1 MKNRGS
7 DGKLRRQAER
17 ELLSASR
24 QTLIDSQDTIKLLHE
39 LQVHQIE
46 LEMQNDELIRAH
58 AETDAA
64 LNRYTSLYDFAPIGY
79 FTLSPDGIIVR
90 LNLIGAE
97 LLGSSRASLVG
108 RRFAD
113 FISSDSRAVY
123 TRMLAS
129 AFTSHISETCDL
141 ALVPEG
147 LNQRRPYVHIKAVV
161 DESEGMCNVAM
172 VDITGKKIAED
183 ALREMELNYRLR
195 AEEQLSKLSQAVEQS
210 PNSIVIT
217 DLHGIIEYV
226 NKAYT
231 DATGYKASEVLGHNL
246 FTIQS
251 ELTNVTT
258 SEELCRFLTSGKV
271 YRGQISCQRKNGETY
286 YEFAIIS
293 PVHQADG
300 TITHF
305 LAIKE
310 DITQKK
316 MMAEELDRHRHHLE
330 ELVTIRTSELVDAR
344 IAADEANR
352 AKSVF
357 LANMSHEIRTPMNA
371 IIGLT
376 YLLRQSHLTPAQCER
391 MDKIDAAA
399 QHLMAIINAILD
411 LSKIEAGR
419 MELEYVD
426 FSLNSVI
433 DYIRSSISDQAKA
446 KGLTLKMDVDDQ
458 PIRLRGDLTR
468 IRQAM
473 LNYAVNAVKFTESGS
488 ISLCAK
494 LINENSKG
502 LLVRFE
508 VQDTGIG
515 IAKEHLPMLFEIFSQ
530 ADSSTTRR
538 YGGTGLGLAIT
549 RRLAEMMGGEAGT
562 ESALGQGSTFWF
574 TARLQQGKT
583 LTAAEKVEMPMDA
596 EAQLSR
602 NYAGAHLLL
611 AENNAINR
619 EVALDLLHEVGMS
632 VDVAE
637 NGRIALDKIQTNRY
651 DLVLMDV
658 QMPELDGLAATQK
671 IRAQSCYSD
680 LPILAMT
687 ANAFEEDRMNC
698 LSAGMN
704 DFIAKPVIPE
714 ALYSALLR
722 WLSPEK
728 RRQVAAESMVQSTGP
743 SQDKT
748 VNAVYESVDKD
759 NQDYPDL
766 LNTDSPGS
774 LHLLTLFADGHSQ
787 DMKHVLTSLIRG
799 DIQRARRLTHSLS
812 GAVAILGANRV
823 LTLAVKLNSV
833 LCQNARVDE
842 CIALARSCDHEL
854 TQLVQRIRAL
864 PEESVQ
870 KESSDNN
877 IDPEWVNKQLAELEM
892 LLVEDNVRASRLV
905 NDSAELLKERLG
917 NDYEQ
922 FVERMNVFDYEW
934 ALERLRKI
942 KSS

>member
-1 MKNRGS
+1 M
-7 DGKLRRQAER
+7 
-17 ELLSASR
+17 
-24 QTLIDSQDTIKLLHE
+24 
-39 LQVHQIE
+39 
-46 LEMQNDELIRAH
+46 
-58 AETDAA
+58 
-64 LNRYTSLYDFAPIGY
+64 
-79 FTLSPDGIIVR
+79 
-90 LNLIGAE
+90 GAE
-97 LLGSSRASLVG
+97 LLGSNRASLVG
-108 RRFAD
+108 RRFVD
-113 FISSDSRAVY
+113 FISSDSRALY
-123 TRMLAS
+123 TRILAS
-129 AFTSHISETCDL
+129 AFTSHITETCDL

-147 LNQRRPYVHIKAVV
+147 LSHRRPYVHVKALV
-161 DESEGMCNVAM
+161 DESLETCNVAM
-172 VDITGKKIAED
+172 IDLTGKKIAED
-183 ALREMELNYRLR
+183 ALREMELNYRLTT
-195 AEEQLSKLSQAVEQS
+195 EEQLSKLSLAVEQS

-231 DATGYKASEVLGHNL
+231 EATGYQASEALGQNL
-246 FTIQS
+246 FAIQS
-251 ELTNVTT
+251 KLSNVTN

-271 YRGQISCQRKNGETY
+271 YRGQICCQRKNGETY

-293 PVHQADG
+293 PVHQANG

-310 DITQKK
+310 DITEKRK
-316 MMAEELDRHRHHLE
+316 MAEELDRHRHHLE
-330 ELVTIRTSELVDAR
+330 KLVAIRTAELVEAR
-344 IAADEANR
+344 IAADASNK
-352 AKSVF
+352 AKSEF

-376 YLLRQSHLTPAQCER
+376 YLLRQSQLTPAQSDR

-411 LSKIEAGR
+411 LSKIDAGR

-446 KGLTLKMDVDDQ
+446 KGLTLKMDVADQ
-458 PIRLRGDLTR
+458 SIRLRGDLTR

-473 LNYAVNAVKFTESGS
+473 LNYAVNAVKFTEAGS

-494 LINENSKG
+494 LIDENSTG

-508 VQDTGIG
+508 VRDTGIG
-515 IAKEHLPMLFEIFSQ
+515 IAKEHLPILFEIFSQ
-530 ADSSTTRR
+530 ADTSTTRK

-549 RRLAEMMGGEAGT
+549 RRLAEMMGGEAGV
-562 ESALGQGSTFWF
+562 ESTLGQGSTFWF
-574 TARLQQGKT
+574 TARLQQGNA
-583 LTAAEKVEMPMDA
+583 LTTAEKCEVPMDA
-596 EAQLSR
+596 EALLSR
-602 NYAGAHLLL
+602 NYAGAHVLL
-611 AENNAINR
+611 AEDNAINR

-632 VDVAE
+632 VDIAE
-637 NGRIALDKIQTNRY
+637 NGRIALDKIQANRY

-658 QMPELDGLAATQK
+658 QMPEMDGLAATRK

-698 LSAGMN
+698 LAAGMN

-714 ALYSALLR
+714 VLYSALLR

-728 RRQVAAESMVQSTGP
+728 HRQVAAENIVQSTGA

-748 VNAVYESVDKD
+748 VNADSESVEGD
-759 NQDYPDL
+759 NEDYPDL
-766 LNTDSPGS
+766 FNTDSPGS
-774 LHLLTLFADGHSQ
+774 LRLLTLFADGHSQ
-787 DMKHVLTSLIRG
+787 DMKHVLASLLEG
-799 DIQRARRLTHSLS
+799 DIQQARRLTHSLS

-823 LTLAVKLNSV
+823 LKWAVKLNSV
-833 LCQNARVDE
+833 LCQNARVEE

-870 KESSDNN
+870 KERSESH
-877 IDPEWVNKQLAELEM
+877 IDPEWVNKQLEELER

-905 NDSAELLKERLG
+905 NDSAELLKETLG
-917 NDYEQ
+917 DDYEQ
-922 FVERMNVFDYEW
+922 FIERMNVFDYEW
-934 ALERLRKI
+934 ALERLRKV
-942 KSS
+942 KPA